1 MKTKKG
7 FVLRNVCG
15 ENIIVAEGKENIDF
29 TKIIS
34 MNETAAYLWK
44 NVEGKEFDSDTLMSL
59 LINEY
64 EVDDATANKDAKN
77 IAKHIVQARQ
87 NERIHTTGQ
96 LVEIIKA
103 AIPMKFRATG
113 GHPAKRTFQALR
125 IELNKELEVLENSI
139 DEMIELLNDG
149 GRLCIITFHSL
160 EDRIVKNKFRDNVNT
175 CTCPPEFPVCVCGN
189 KPKGVIV
196 TRKPIVPSEEE
207 LEENKRAKS
216 SKLRIFERRL

>member
-1 MKTKKG
+1 MKTKQG

-77 IAKHIVQARQ
+77 IAKQW
-87 NERIHTTGQ
+87 
-96 LVEIIKA
+96 
-103 AIPMKFRATG
+103 
-113 GHPAKRTFQALR
+113 
-125 IELNKELEVLENSI
+125 IEAGIAE
-139 DEMIELLNDG
+139 
-149 GRLCIITFHSL
+149 
-160 EDRIVKNKFRDNVNT
+160 
-175 CTCPPEFPVCVCGN
+175 
-189 KPKGVIV
+189 
-196 TRKPIVPSEEE
+196 
-207 LEENKRAKS
+207 
-216 SKLRIFERRL
+216 

>member
-44 NVEGKEFDSDTLMSL
+44 NVEGKEFDSNTLMSL

-77 IAKHIVQARQ
+77 IAKQW
-87 NERIHTTGQ
+87 
-96 LVEIIKA
+96 
-103 AIPMKFRATG
+103 
-113 GHPAKRTFQALR
+113 
-125 IELNKELEVLENSI
+125 IEAGIAE
-139 DEMIELLNDG
+139 
-149 GRLCIITFHSL
+149 
-160 EDRIVKNKFRDNVNT
+160 
-175 CTCPPEFPVCVCGN
+175 
-189 KPKGVIV
+189 
-196 TRKPIVPSEEE
+196 
-207 LEENKRAKS
+207 
-216 SKLRIFERRL
+216 

>member
-15 ENIIVAEGKENIDF
+15 ENIIVAEGKENMDF

-77 IAKHIVQARQ
+77 IAKQW
-87 NERIHTTGQ
+87 
-96 LVEIIKA
+96 
-103 AIPMKFRATG
+103 
-113 GHPAKRTFQALR
+113 
-125 IELNKELEVLENSI
+125 IEAGIAE
-139 DEMIELLNDG
+139 
-149 GRLCIITFHSL
+149 
-160 EDRIVKNKFRDNVNT
+160 
-175 CTCPPEFPVCVCGN
+175 
-189 KPKGVIV
+189 
-196 TRKPIVPSEEE
+196 
-207 LEENKRAKS
+207 
-216 SKLRIFERRL
+216 